1 MSVILRKKYYSN
13 TTKNFVD
20 VPTILNSTFDS
31 TDIGASGSNIDDT
44 IRLIPYGD
52 ALSTSKLGD
61 LIGDLLHNDS
71 LLNEQNSYNAS
82 LLGDGIIKRGLKDFE
97 VIKLKSP
104 ILSSGAYLSSFGIL
118 GGSLKYKDTVIQNST
133 VRIAKTVTAVSPL
146 TLTLNNT
153 NDLSVGDLI
162 ITKNYPT
169 GTQIASKTS
178 TTVTLDSPMTGSL
191 SISDPVVFI
200 KIPVFGITGSVGV
213 SASHT
218 FDSMSGSGTVPIYRR
233 DLIEFNILNNTFEI
247 IKGKELSFIAPI
259 HTQLDSSY
267 QIVDISHVSGFLHK
281 IKLKSSLRDVRIGVD
296 FAVGNKIKIRQTDDS
311 LFDGD
316 WIITDVN
323 TVTREITFRVDHV
336 KNGDYYTS
344 SLIEKTIGIVDI
356 DRIALYSVP
365 LIKHTS
371 LNTSLGINDLLII
384 DRIENVFGFSG
395 VSSSLNQVTKS
406 LLIKDQDNF
415 YGVKNRDYVHLCDN
429 IGRPLDW
436 EYGQSADQDPVI
448 GYTSFKD
455 SIYNESLVG
464 TTWIE
469 SSLPQT
475 YTSPNTSLT
484 LDSFSNIP
492 FSIGSINDDVFSTNY
507 VYITEANIA
516 IKNDPVSI
524 GNEDLKYKLVSSS
537 FVTGYTAP
545 RSCNLT
551 STFYSRINESNLTLL
566 GNILLTD
573 FVLITE
579 GNGRGQVAKIV
590 SKDSTGFDIE
600 PLKIPL
606 NSSSTYIALRN
617 LTDVPGSDGV
627 LSSSD
632 INFQTITGINGSFG
646 SYGEYRK
653 IKLSFNTI
661 QINLSS
667 FYFISLSQLNSP
679 VPNPAWSTPPK
690 ILISSFNESVDSYW
704 SPFCEVYYKTIKG
717 FYGNSNENYFSIEDD
732 LGNIGVENSLR
743 TVEPH
748 FRPSKYTVL
757 ARGLDDFIG
766 ADQEPPAENIV
777 YVDVHTG
784 RIKFKSGSE
793 PSNVFVSYYKK
804 DSFSSEPSDFS
815 IIHKTES
822 DSRNR
827 TLQDKI
833 AELDSHY
840 TDGTTFHAPVVFNGI
855 KSSFSES
862 GFKGPFFVDPF
873 DSFRIRYSL
882 PNIFDNHKATH
893 KDFMVKFSNHYFD
906 EIVKLTKD
914 SVYVLNDVFLI
925 ENIISED
932 TTSNSPT
939 IDFQD
944 YIDTRE
950 NSVTSFSPSVS
961 GVESNMAGDI
971 GTLSSVGIN
980 FYDEVIVPAS
990 SKVTAGNS
998 FLKKR
1003 WNGGFKNDFSFV
1015 PDSAFYDTKSKS
1027 SIDGSWNEEY
1037 TDIFGEFQFV
1047 KSLLRKQY
1055 YENLNLPLSPSSLRR
1070 IKQRESIGVYTD
1082 QLAATGIKR
1091 SVGKIISEPLLNI
1104 SKTKASKDLE
1114 EAFVYASIENSKGDL
1129 LLTKTSS
1136 NSIIT
1141 GISTGLN
1148 TNLFDSINIDN
1159 TIYTVYRMINSS
1171 NHEVYVKKRIIVKDD
1186 TELEINDFTS
1196 LSGTSTVDVI
1206 DKLTSLALPSS
1217 NIVTK
1222 LKIVKYDPQ
1231 SYGLLYAYSSG
1242 AVYFELRLKS
1252 DNSLVTNSRILI
1264 PKDSNSYMSSQLLI
1278 DAYTIDDN
1286 GVAIAWVGTSQTLL
1300 NIYRYEYTSKQC
1312 SLINEITVSSTAS
1325 TTVSPKIN
1333 NFHTM
1338 NDFVVSY
1345 SNNGALSVKR
1355 FDRFGI
1361 PKEVGNV
1368 TSGLVIDSSISFF
1381 DSTECNDNSL
1391 VFAYKKNTAS
1401 PIDSFVFTKLDS
1413 YDYTMVT
1420 GVSFLSDS
1428 ASNPINLNVLNED
1441 CIIVSTRD
1449 SLNNLIQ
1456 KVYFNNLSLVSSLST
1471 PSITSNVKN
1480 VVTSEHGVLNIK
1492 TDGTSVS
1499 YDLVELRPPINV
1511 THLENTPIS
1520 NSGTYNAIKNV
1531 SLNDNE
1537 EAVFFLS
1544 STVLKIQLYNRWDKV
1559 SYSTY
1564 LNFDINK
1571 NISNFDAVYVP
1582 GPGATRLLIVSI
1594 ISAGNLE
1601 LYFYKKIST
1610 ATGWTSLVSLPA
1622 LNSGPVHLNA
1632 ITLQS
1637 VKLLYAGSNRL
1648 FVFSNSGTVIYSDLL
1663 LLDDFFTLSNP
1674 SFNSNN
1680 SSFPLASVPTIATD
1694 SNTFKVLSLRETNS
1708 YSDSI
1713 GIVHDTTIKISVLQS
1728 APDIL
1733 PTISS
1738 FINANLPITLITTTL
1753 VTRSASEFSVTPI
1766 VDKKT
1771 KKFSIGFIDNTNNIK
1786 ISEFTFVPGSV
1797 PTVTSLPISFS
1808 LLASTTLN
1816 NLYISY
1822 CSDKVSYDVIY
1833 FNSSNEIRLSI
1844 INRKTS
1850 TATLSTSS
1858 FSKSGGLGF
1867 NVIKLRDSYSLSYIN
1882 SSGALSLNLI
1892 SYPLGN
1898 PFNEGRVYK
1907 IGTKY
1912 VTNLYSAIKIG
1923 GIDFRGNPN
1932 TKITIDTYD
1941 TNDIEYSLIGE
1952 DGIYRSQNINSS
1964 NISIL
1969 NFDSGKFTVVIH
1981 DKNDSMSK
1989 NFIRIRHFV
1998 FERQRV
2004 FPTSEW
2010 IKIQISDLNQLNIPE
2025 SSRID
2030 LSLKA
2035 ISKSRDIL
2043 LCYGYSGDV
2052 KFTKLEVQDDGSIVP
2067 YSYSGYNGVKY
2078 YREVGRSFKVLGA
2091 KEILDGNTAV
2101 LVIDNLGF
2109 YRTLLLDKNEDLLF
2123 QPQSFEISNFKRGR
2137 DIIGEPIITPFGY
2150 FYHTYIKTIT
2160 SIPSDQ
2166 QKLMVYQHGWDGTKF
2181 GSVQLIGKNYIEAI
2195 KTTPD
2200 SFIEKIAIQAVAS
2213 VNTYERIAYLI
2224 PNNQQIQLNTSSF
2237 FLSGTVSNGMYDI
2250 WAEDDPLISAKV
2262 FIKMSP
2268 LSLTFIS
2275 NNIKFE
2281 NKSGVSWSDSSETPP
2296 GKIYLHQ
2303 TATDLRIVN
2312 KSGSDRVIV
2321 VVRNT

>member
-20 VPTILNSTFDS
+20 VPTITNSIFDS
-31 TDIGASGSNIDDT
+31 TDIGASGSNVDDT

-61 LIGDLLHNDS
+61 LIGDLLHNDN

-82 LLGDGIIKRGLKDFE
+82 LLGDGIIKRGLRDFGI
-97 VIKLKSP
+97 IKLKFPS
-104 ILSSGAYLSSFGIL
+104 LSSGSYLSSFGIL
-118 GGSLKYKDTVIQNST
+118 GGSLKYKDTVIQNENQ
-133 VRIAKTVTAVSPL
+133 RISKIITAVSPL

-153 NDLSVGDLI
+153 NNLSIGDLVV
-162 ITKNYPT
+162 TKDYSS
-169 GTQIASKTS
+169 GTQIASKTI
-178 TTVTLDSPMTGSL
+178 TTVTLDSPLTGSL
-191 SISDPVVFI
+191 NVGDPVIFI
-200 KIPVFGITGSVGV
+200 KVPVFGITGAVGV

-218 FDSMSGSGTVPIYRR
+218 FGAITGSGTVPIYRR

-247 IKGKELSFIAPI
+247 IPGKELSFIAPI

-267 QIVDISHVSGFLHK
+267 QVIDISHVSGFLHK
-281 IKLKSSLRDVRIGVD
+281 IKLKSSLRDSRIGID
-296 FAVGNKIKIRQTDDS
+296 FTVGNQIKIRQTDDS

-316 WIITDVN
+316 WIITAVDLIN
-323 TVTREITFRVDHV
+323 REITFRVDHI
-336 KNGDYYTS
+336 KNGDYYISS
-344 SLIEKTIGIVDI
+344 SLEKTIGIIDI
-356 DRIALYSVP
+356 DKIALYSVP
-365 LIKHTS
+365 LIKHAA
-371 LNTSLGINDLLII
+371 LNASLGVSDLLII

-395 VSSSLNQVTKS
+395 VSSSLNQTTKS
-406 LLIKDQDNF
+406 LLTKDQDGF

-455 SIYNESLVG
+455 SVVNESLVG

-475 YTSPNTSLT
+475 YTSPDTSLN

-537 FVTGYTAP
+537 FVTGYTEP

-551 STFYSRINESNLTLL
+551 ASFYSRINESNLTLL
-566 GNILLTD
+566 SNLNIATD
-573 FVLITE
+573 FVLIT
-579 GNGRGQVAKIV
+579 GGSGRGQVAKII

-600 PLKIPL
+600 TLKIVL
-606 NSSSTYIALRN
+606 DSSSTYIALRN
-617 LTDVPGSDGV
+617 LIDIPGANGI
-627 LSSSD
+627 LSSSE

-653 IKLSFNTI
+653 IKLLFNTV
-661 QINLSS
+661 QISLSN

-690 ILISSFNESVDSYW
+690 ILISSFNESSDSYW
-704 SPFCEVYYKTIKG
+704 SPFCEVYYKTIRG
-717 FYGNSNENYFSIEDD
+717 FYGDSNENYFSIEDD
-732 LGNIGVENSLR
+732 LGNIGTENNLR
-743 TVEPH
+743 LVEPH

-766 ADQEPPAENIV
+766 LSQDPPSEDIV

-784 RIKFKSGSE
+784 RVKFKSGSE
-793 PSNVFVSYYKK
+793 PKNVFVSYYKK
-804 DSFSSEPSDFS
+804 DSFASEPSDFS

-840 TDGTTFHAPVVFNGI
+840 TDGTSFHAPVVFNGI
-855 KSSFSES
+855 KSSFSEN

-882 PNIFDNHKATH
+882 PNIFDNHKANH
-893 KDFMVKFSNHYFD
+893 KDFMIKFSNHYFD

-925 ENIISED
+925 ENIVNED
-932 TTSNSPT
+932 TTINSPT

-944 YIDTRE
+944 YTDTGE
-950 NSVTSFSPSVS
+950 SVITSFFPTVS
-961 GVESNMAGDI
+961 GVESNEGGEI
-971 GTLSSVGIN
+971 STLPSVGIN
-980 FYDEVIVPAS
+980 FYDEVVVPAS

-1003 WNGGFKNDFSFV
+1003 WNGGFKSDFSFV
-1015 PDSAFYDTKSKS
+1015 PDLAFYDTKDKS
-1027 SIDGSWNEEY
+1027 SVDGSWNEEY
-1037 TDIFGEFQFV
+1037 TDIFGEFQFI

-1055 YENLNLPLSPSSLRR
+1055 YENLNLPISPSSSRR

-1091 SVGKIISEPLLNI
+1091 SVGKIISESLLNI

-1114 EAFVYASIENSKGDL
+1114 EAFVYASVENSKGDL
-1129 LLTKTSS
+1129 LLSKTLS
-1136 NSIIT
+1136 NSMVV

-1148 TNLFDSINIDN
+1148 NNLFDSLNIDS

-1171 NHEVYVKKRIIVKDD
+1171 NHEVYVKKRVITKTD
-1186 TELEINDFTS
+1186 TELEINEFSS
-1196 LSGTSTVDVI
+1196 LSGNDAVEVN
-1206 DKLTSLALPSS
+1206 DKITSLALPSS
-1217 NIVTK
+1217 NIITK
-1222 LKIVKYDPQ
+1222 LRIISYDPQ
-1231 SYGLLYAYSSG
+1231 SYGLLYAYSNG
-1242 AVYFELRLKS
+1242 TLYFELRLKS
-1252 DNSLVTNSRILI
+1252 NNSLVENSRILI
-1264 PKDSNSYMSSQLLI
+1264 PKDSNSYLSNQLLL

-1286 GVAIAWVGTSQTLL
+1286 GVAISWVGTSQTLL

-1312 SLINEITVSSTAS
+1312 SLINETTLSSTAS

-1333 NFHTM
+1333 NFHTG

-1345 SNNGALSVKR
+1345 SNNGALCVKR
-1355 FDRFGI
+1355 FNRFGI

-1368 TSGLVIDSSISFF
+1368 TSGLVIDASVLFF
-1381 DSTECNDNSL
+1381 DSVECNDNSL

-1401 PIDSFVFTKLDS
+1401 PTDSFVFTKLDS
-1413 YDYTMVT
+1413 YDYSTVT

-1428 ASNPINLNVLNED
+1428 ASNPISLNVLNED
-1441 CIIVSTRD
+1441 SIIVSTRD
-1449 SLNNLIQ
+1449 ASDNLIQ
-1456 KVYFNNLSLVSSLST
+1456 KVFFNNLIFVSSLST
-1471 PSITSNVKN
+1471 SSVTSNIKSVT
-1480 VVTSEHGVLNIK
+1480 TSEHGMLNIK

-1499 YDLVELRPPINV
+1499 YDLVELRPPINI
-1511 THLENTPIS
+1511 THKENTPVLS
-1520 NSGTYNAIKNV
+1520 SAGVYNAIKNV
-1531 SLNDNE
+1531 SLSDNE
-1537 EAVFFLS
+1537 EAVLFSS
-1544 STVLKIQLYNRWDKV
+1544 STDLKIQLYNRWNSP
-1559 SYSTY
+1559 SYSPS
-1564 LNFDINK
+1564 LNYSINK
-1571 NISNFDAVYVP
+1571 
-1582 GPGATRLLIVSI
+1582 IVSSFDVVHIGGVTSLLVISI
-1594 ISAGNLE
+1594 ITAGVLE
-1601 LYFYKKIST
+1601 LHFYKKIST
-1610 ATGWTSLVSLPA
+1610 ASGWTLLTSLPA
-1622 LNSGPVHLNA
+1622 LITGHLNG
-1632 ITLQS
+1632 ITLSS
-1637 VKLLYAGSNRL
+1637 VKLLYAGNNKL
-1648 FVFSNSGTVIYSDLL
+1648 FIFSSTGSLIYTDML
-1663 LLDDFFTLSNP
+1663 LLDDFFALSGP
-1674 SFNSNN
+1674 AFNSSN
-1680 SSFPLASVPTIATD
+1680 STFALASVPTITVN
-1694 SNTFKVLSLRETNS
+1694 SQIFKVISLRENEG
-1708 YSDSI
+1708 YSNCI

-1728 APDIL
+1728 VPSIL
-1733 PTISS
+1733 PTLASFVSS
-1738 FINANLPITLITTTL
+1738 INIQSTLTTLIT
-1753 VTRSASEFSVTPI
+1753 RPGSEFSVTPI

-1771 KKFSIGFIDNTNNIK
+1771 KKFGIGYIDTSNNIK
-1786 ISEFTFVPGSV
+1786 ISEFLFIPGSLPSFTSV
-1797 PTVTSLPISFS
+1797 PITFS
-1808 LLASTTLN
+1808 LANSATLN
-1816 NLYISY
+1816 DLYISY
-1822 CSDKVSYDVIY
+1822 CGDAKSFDVLH
-1833 FNSSNEIRLSI
+1833 FNASNEIKLSV
-1844 INRKTS
+1844 INRVTS
-1850 TATLSTSS
+1850 TVSLTTTT
-1858 FSKSGGLGF
+1858 FSKSGASKF
-1867 NVIKLRDSYSLSYIN
+1867 SVAKLHDSYSLSYVN
-1882 SSGALSLNLI
+1882 ASNVLTLNLV
-1892 SYPLGN
+1892 SYPIGN
-1898 PFNEGRVYK
+1898 PFNESRVYK
-1907 IGTKY
+1907 VGTRY
-1912 VTNLYSAIKIG
+1912 TTNLYSAIKIG

-1932 TKITIDTYD
+1932 TKITIDSYN
-1941 TNDIEYSLIGE
+1941 TNDVEYDLINE
-1952 DGIYRSQNINSS
+1952 DGVYRSQNINSS
-1964 NISIL
+1964 DISL
-1969 NFDSGKFTVVIH
+1969 LSFDSGKFTVVIH
-1981 DKNDSMSK
+1981 DRNDSISK

-1998 FERQRV
+1998 FERKRV
-2004 FPTSEW
+2004 FPVSEW

-2025 SSRID
+2025 PLRID

-2052 KFTKLEVQDDGSIVP
+2052 KFTKLEVQSDGTIVP
-2067 YSYSGYNGVKY
+2067 YSYSGYSGVKY
-2078 YREVGRSFKVLGA
+2078 YRETGKSFKVLGT
-2091 KEILDGNTAV
+2091 KNILDGNTAI
-2101 LVIDNLGF
+2101 LVFDNLGQ
-2109 YRTLLLDKNEDLLF
+2109 YRTLLLDSKEDLLF

-2137 DIIGEPIITPFGY
+2137 DIIGETTITPFGY
-2150 FYHTYIKTIT
+2150 FYHSYIKTV
-2160 SIPSDQ
+2160 SSFGGDE

-2181 GSVQLIGKNYIEAI
+2181 GSVQLVGKNYIEAI

-2200 SFIEKIAIQAVAS
+2200 SFIEKIAIQAVAA

-2237 FLSGTVSNGMYDI
+2237 FLSGTVANGMYDI

-2275 NNIKFE
+2275 NNVKFE
-2281 NKSGVSWSDSSETPP
+2281 NKFGINWSTETPT

-2303 TATDLRIVN
+2303 TTNDIRIVN